1 MGTPCNI
8 FVELRRHMEMCFI
21 YLLLG
26 SFPEFLLR
34 VWLGSGEGDS
44 ADCCEGGGSDG
55 GTRRAEGASLSSR
68 MLGESSDEA
77 LMRRQLMRPS

>member
-1 MGTPCNI
+1 
-8 FVELRRHMEMCFI
+8 MEMCFI

-34 VWLGSGEGDS
+34 VWLGSGEGRLGR

>member
-1 MGTPCNI
+1 MLHLFTLGEFPGI
-8 FVELRRHMEMCFI
+8 FVKGLAGLWE
-21 YLLLG
+21 
-26 SFPEFLLR
+26 
-34 VWLGSGEGDS
+34 GETR